1 MELINAYKV
10 YNSANEKIYALNNVN
25 IKINESKGGFY
36 AIMGASG
43 SGKTTLIEIM
53 GLLDELTDGEYIL
66 NNKKTKDM
74 TENEKAEIRSRKIG
88 FIFQSFYLNKNLTAL
103 ENVMLPMMNNKEIK
117 NVEKKLRASK
127 LLEQFGMGKRSNHYP
142 KELSAGEMQRV
153 AIARALANNP
163 DIILADEPTGNL
175 DSKNE
180 INVLE
185 YLKKISKK
193 GKCIIMVTHNDVVRK
208 YADYILK
215 MKDGVLEYEVK

>member
-66 NNKKTKDM
+66 NNKKTKDL

-103 ENVMLPMMNNKEIK
+103 EM
-117 NVEKKLRASK
+117 
-127 LLEQFGMGKRSNHYP
+127 
-142 KELSAGEMQRV
+142 
-153 AIARALANNP
+153 
-163 DIILADEPTGNL
+163 
-175 DSKNE
+175 
-180 INVLE
+180 
-185 YLKKISKK
+185 
-193 GKCIIMVTHNDVVRK
+193 
-208 YADYILK
+208 
-215 MKDGVLEYEVK
+215 

>member
-1 MELINAYKV
+1 MELINACKV

-74 TENEKAEIRSRKIG
+74 TENEKTEIRSRKIG

-127 LLEQFGMGKRSNHYP
+127 LLEQFGMEKRSNHYP

>member
-1 MELINAYKV
+1 
-10 YNSANEKIYALNNVN
+10 
-25 IKINESKGGFY
+25 
-36 AIMGASG
+36 
-43 SGKTTLIEIM
+43 
-53 GLLDELTDGEYIL
+53 
-66 NNKKTKDM
+66 
-74 TENEKAEIRSRKIG
+74 
-88 FIFQSFYLNKNLTAL
+88 
-103 ENVMLPMMNNKEIK
+103 MLPMMNNKEIK

-215 MKDGVLEYEVK
+215 MKDGVLEYEVKWYNYV